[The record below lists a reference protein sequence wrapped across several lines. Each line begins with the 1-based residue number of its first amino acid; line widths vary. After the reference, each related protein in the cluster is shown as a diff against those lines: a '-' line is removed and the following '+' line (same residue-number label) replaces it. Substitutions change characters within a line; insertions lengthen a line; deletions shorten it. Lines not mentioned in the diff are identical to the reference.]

1 MERFQASKAFLEG
14 LSLDDPKG
22 LAAVFVWL
30 RFSQVRRVCA
40 LELRLRIS
48 LATSTESTKSG

>member
-40 LELRLRIS
+40 LPRS
-48 LATSTESTKSG
+48 LLALFSRF